1 MGSRDRGFLA
11 DKFPPIARPLRWR
24 GPSTT
29 PHSELADTTFEII
42 HPHHPLKGQNFKL
55 VTYRNNWGEDRVY
68 FHDGKGRLSSI
79 PAGWTTVVAPDPFVA
94 MASGRCLFRYEDL
107 IKLVELVEK
116 LR

>member
-1 MGSRDRGFLA
+1 M
-11 DKFPPIARPLRWR
+11 RWR

-29 PHSELADTTFEII
+29 PHSELTDTTFEII

-68 FHDGKGRLSSI
+68 FHDAKGRLSSI

-94 MASGRCLFRYEDL
+94 MAGGRCLFRYEDL